1 LFAQLTDTQADRLL
15 AGQIGLDVVAEQV
28 LLLQQDE
35 GEGLVVIQTGLAKVR
50 AYTANGEEA
59 VMAVV
64 GPGDLMGEMA
74 VLTAGVRNAYV
85 LALTPLKVVK
95 LRAGAYRE
103 LLLSDGSLS
112 LALTRLLAARLKAL
126 NRRFLLRGGDAS
138 TRRLAA
144 LQDLA
149 LSCSRGE
156 DPLAPAGAG
165 DHGGPVAGDHLPH
178 LHPAEGARHG
188 KRRLAGDPD
197 RRSAVSAQAGLA
209 GLSGGLGWDAIPP
222 SSQADASASSIGVS
236 GSSVLL
242 PLCW

>member
-1 LFAQLTDTQADRLL
+1 VSPQLTAAELRGLPLFAQLTDTQADRLL

-59 VMAVV
+59 VMAVL

-74 VLTAGVRNAYV
+74 VLTAGVRNADV
-85 LALTPLKVVK
+85 VALTPLKVVK

-112 LALTRLLAARLKAL
+112 LALARLLAARLTAL

-138 TRRLAA
+138 TRLLAA
-144 LQDLA
+144 LLDLA

-156 DPLAPAGAG
+156 DPLALIP
-165 DHGGPVAGDHLPH
+165 PLPQR
-178 LHPAEGARHG
+178 E
-188 KRRLAGDPD
+188 LA
-197 RRSAVSAQAGLA
+197 AMA
-209 GLSGGLGWDAIPP
+209 GLSRETTSRTFTQLKERGMVIGDPQGMRIADLQCLRKRGLL
-222 SSQADASASSIGVS
+222 V
-236 GSSVLL
+236 
-242 PLCW
+242 